1 MKLRLPIVLFA
12 GILLVFT
19 FLLSGNSKVSAQIY
33 EPEGLNMPGAW
44 DGWTNPPVNPV
55 LANPNQSAGGLLTKI
70 STGQTRWQTI
80 FSVNASG
87 ANLVGGSYNWLFTS
101 GPSSNYYANKW
112 AGVTVAM
119 NTLQSYTFNTGSD
132 NNITLVNGKWYTM
145 NWEDLGYVSSRA
157 IFMETSAA
165 PVQITSVSVPVDVF
179 ENLPVIIQV
188 TAGATPVAEE
198 IVYVR
203 YTTDGWATSQALIA
217 TMTGA
222 NGQVSIPGQPSGTS
236 VNYYA
241 FSSTVTSLIA
251 DFDLYTIHLNN
262 NGGTNYTYTVGTAP
276 EPEITWANL
285 QWPANGAIEI
295 GGEFNVFG
303 QAYIEGITGQP
314 TPAAG
319 LSAWVGYS
327 TTDTDPSTWTNW
339 VVATHN
345 GASGNNDEF
354 IGDIGAVIS
363 VAGTYYYAAR
373 FQYNDDPFV
382 YGGFNGGFWNG
393 TTNISGVLT
402 VTDPAPDPD
411 FDWVNLQFPGSATIE
426 PGENLD
432 VFAQAYIEGVT
443 GQASPAPG
451 VTAWIG
457 YSTSNTNPN
466 GWTNW
471 FPSTF
476 NGPVGNND
484 EYLTNLGQYITSE
497 GTYYYASRFRLNTGE
512 YYYGGY
518 SASGGGFWD
527 GTTYVSG
534 ILTVQSAQPD
544 PGIDWANLQFPGSG
558 EITIGGDFDVYAQ
571 AFIEG
576 LTGQSTATPGLEAW
590 IGYSTSNTNPSAW
603 TNWVAALYNAP
614 SGNNDEFM
622 VNLGPE
628 ITSAGT
634 YYYASRF
641 RYDGGAY
648 VYGGFSETGGG
659 FWNGTANVSGV
670 LTVNEPQQTFPVMF
684 TIIDGTE
691 LHDNIKLKGEM
702 TAWDTIAMIPDNHTW
717 TLTLNL
723 LPGTYEWGAI
733 EGDGSPDGIWLI
745 EGDNLVMTLNEFG
758 EVSGTVI
765 YTTMVTYSP
774 ALPYGSLIYPNPAR
788 NLLNLE
794 IPGLSDYQLLDVS
807 GRIILEN
814 PLARENQTIDL
825 SGLESGLYLLKI
837 RVGERLFVKKV
848 VKE

>member
-87 ANLVGGSYNWLFTS
+87 ANLVGGTYNWLFTS

-132 NNITLVNGKWYTM
+132 NSITLVNGKWYTM

>member
-1 MKLRLPIVLFA
+1 
-12 GILLVFT
+12 
-19 FLLSGNSKVSAQIY
+19 
-33 EPEGLNMPGAW
+33 
-44 DGWTNPPVNPV
+44 
-55 LANPNQSAGGLLTKI
+55 
-70 STGQTRWQTI
+70 
-80 FSVNASG
+80 
-87 ANLVGGSYNWLFTS
+87 
-101 GPSSNYYANKW
+101 
-112 AGVTVAM
+112 
-119 NTLQSYTFNTGSD
+119 
-132 NNITLVNGKWYTM
+132 
-145 NWEDLGYVSSRA
+145 
-157 IFMETSAA
+157 
-165 PVQITSVSVPVDVF
+165 
-179 ENLPVIIQV
+179 
-188 TAGATPVAEE
+188 
-198 IVYVR
+198 
-203 YTTDGWATSQALIA
+203 
-217 TMTGA
+217 
-222 NGQVSIPGQPSGTS
+222 
-236 VNYYA
+236 
-241 FSSTVTSLIA
+241 
-251 DFDLYTIHLNN
+251 
-262 NGGTNYTYTVGTAP
+262 
-276 EPEITWANL
+276 
-285 QWPANGAIEI
+285 
-295 GGEFNVFG
+295 
-303 QAYIEGITGQP
+303 
-314 TPAAG
+314 
-319 LSAWVGYS
+319 
-327 TTDTDPSTWTNW
+327 
-339 VVATHN
+339 
-345 GASGNNDEF
+345 
-354 IGDIGAVIS
+354 
-363 VAGTYYYAAR
+363 
-373 FQYNDDPFV
+373 
-382 YGGFNGGFWNG
+382 
-393 TTNISGVLT
+393 
-402 VTDPAPDPD
+402 
-411 FDWVNLQFPGSATIE
+411 
-426 PGENLD
+426 
-432 VFAQAYIEGVT
+432 
-443 GQASPAPG
+443 
-451 VTAWIG
+451 
-457 YSTSNTNPN
+457 
-466 GWTNW
+466 
-471 FPSTF
+471 
-476 NGPVGNND
+476 
-484 EYLTNLGQYITSE
+484 
-497 GTYYYASRFRLNTGE
+497 
-512 YYYGGY
+512 
-518 SASGGGFWD
+518 
-527 GTTYVSG
+527 
-534 ILTVQSAQPD
+534 VQSAQPD

-794 IPGLSDYQLLDVS
+794 IPGLSAYQLLDVS

>member
-518 SASGGGFWD
+518 SASGGGFWN
-527 GTTYVSG
+527 GTENISG
-534 ILTVQSAQPD
+534 VLTVEGIVPD

-576 LTGQSTATPGLEAW
+576 LTGQTTATPGLEAW

-641 RYDGGAY
+641 RYDGGTY
-648 VYGGFSETGGG
+648 VYGGFSASGGG
-659 FWNGTANVSGV
+659 FWNGTENISGM

-717 TLTLNL
+717 TITLDL

-745 EGDNLVMTLNEFG
+745 EGDNLVMTLNELG
-758 EVSGTVI
+758 EVSGTVS

-794 IPGLSDYQLLDVS
+794 IPGLSAYQLLDVS
-807 GRIILEN
+807 GRIILDN
-814 PLARENQTIDL
+814 PASRETQTIDL

-837 RVGERLFVKKV
+837 KVGERLFVKKV
-848 VKE
+848 VKD